1 MPLLRVESAPTMIIP
16 RSTDIQV
23 DAHGQLSIRT
33 PGNLVIQN
41 SGHYNVLESAQGSI
55 RIESGAQ
62 VEAVTVRC
70 ADTCFVEGSLTAWK
84 VTARAIHLE
93 DQARAHI
100 VLQETERLE
109 VGRDARLVG
118 NFGSEKELF
127 LLFSRFAQQFRTLP
141 FYFDRPAGEEPPRL
155 APGPPPYGA
164 GMASREAD
172 ALAAAPRAAAG
183 EELPEP
189 LFFAQVLL
197 ERETARGAYGPNSR
211 RAAERLARL
220 LKERDLETLRSMHR
234 TLFSRILEPGADT
247 RRAQRLVDEY
257 YAESGA

>member
-1 MPLLRVESAPTMIIP
+1 MPLVRAESAPTMIIP

-41 SGHYNVLESAQGSI
+41 SGHYNLIESSQGSI

-70 ADTCFVEGSLTAWK
+70 ADTCFIEGSLTAWK

-109 VGRDARLVG
+109 VGRESRLVG

-141 FYFDRPAGEEPPRL
+141 LYFDRPGGEEPPRL

-164 GMASREAD
+164 GPAGPERGEPRP
-172 ALAAAPRAAAG
+172 AAPRGAEG

-197 ERETARGAYGPNSR
+197 ERESARGAYGPTSR
-211 RAAERLARL
+211 RAAERIVRL
-220 LKERDLETLRSMHR
+220 LRERDIETLRSMHR
-234 TLFSRILEPGADT
+234 TLFGRILDSGADT
-247 RRAQRLVDEY
+247 RRAQRLVDGY
-257 YAESGA
+257 YGEG

>member
-1 MPLLRVESAPTMIIP
+1 MIIP

-41 SGHYNVLESAQGSI
+41 SGHYNVIESTQGSI

-62 VEAVTVRC
+62 IEAVTVRC

-93 DQARAHI
+93 DEARAHI
-100 VLQETERLE
+100 VLQETERLD
-109 VGRDARLVG
+109 VGRGARLVG

-141 FYFDRPAGEEPPRL
+141 LHFDRAAEEPPRL

-164 GMASREAD
+164 GMPSPEPS
-172 ALAAAPRAAAG
+172 LTVRAAEGG

-197 ERETARGAYGPNSR
+197 EREAARDAYGPPSR
-211 RAAERLARL
+211 RAAERIVRL
-220 LKERDLETLRSMHR
+220 LKERDVETLRSTHR
-234 TLFSRILEPGADT
+234 TLFGRITEAGADT
-247 RRAQRLVDEY
+247 RRAQRLVSDY
-257 YAESGA
+257 YGENPS